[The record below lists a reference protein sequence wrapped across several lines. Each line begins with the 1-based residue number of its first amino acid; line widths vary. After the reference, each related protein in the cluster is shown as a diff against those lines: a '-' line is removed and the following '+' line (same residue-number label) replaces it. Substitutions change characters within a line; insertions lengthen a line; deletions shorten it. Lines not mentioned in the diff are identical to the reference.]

1 MRALSAEREWRETS
15 DTKRALLTLAV
26 IMTLAAALRF
36 WGIGAGIPY
45 ALGVDEPELMNR
57 AVQMM
62 RTGDYN
68 PRFFDYG
75 GLYIYLQ
82 LIIASL
88 RFLAGAISGEWSS
101 LSQVGPEHF
110 YLSGRALTAAFGT
123 LTVLLVYQ
131 IGMRWGT
138 RYALLAA
145 ALMAVM
151 PMHVRESHY
160 VLTDVPV
167 TFFVT
172 LTFLLSLRAHE
183 QPRLAAFAWAGAAA
197 GLAIAVKYT
206 GGLVVMLPIITA
218 WMTPADRL
226 SRTHASL
233 LVLAAC
239 LGAFLIA
246 APYSFLDLPGFLNGF
261 AHLAGAYKGER
272 PPEPAWLLYLKHL
285 SGSLQ
290 WPALLL
296 VSGGLALGVVRAI
309 RGPGRVRWTLTV
321 TFPLVYFWFV
331 SRQTLVFGRY
341 LLPIVPFLCIL
352 AAAAVVA
359 GVSLL
364 RRFDI
369 PRSVRTALIV
379 GLTIAAILPPGIRAV
394 SFSRDLGKRGTAAQA
409 YEWIRANIPR
419 GSYIVVESRGLLLAA
434 TEYKTENVPRLIWVH
449 PTRTLREHADYVAQG
464 VEYIVGSSQGYGP
477 AFETPHRVPDEYA
490 AYRRLFDQSQEIA
503 RFTPSSHHPGP
514 ELRVF
519 KLRADQRVTGGS

>member
-1 MRALSAEREWRETS
+1 VKATLAEREWRETS
-15 DTKRALLTLAV
+15 DTKRALLTLVLILA
-26 IMTLAAALRF
+26 IAAALRF
-36 WGIGAGIPY
+36 WGLGAGIPY
-45 ALGVDEPELMNR
+45 AIGVDEPELMNR
-57 AVQMM
+57 AVLMM

-75 GLYIYLQ
+75 GLYLYLQ
-82 LIIASL
+82 LIVASL
-88 RFLAGAISGEWSS
+88 RFLAGAIGGEWRS
-101 LSQVGPEHF
+101 LSEVGPENF
-110 YLSGRALTAAFGT
+110 YLWGRALTAAFGT

-151 PMHVRESHY
+151 PLHVRESHY

-183 QPRLAAFAWAGAAA
+183 QPRLSSFAWAGAAA
-197 GLAIAVKYT
+197 GLAIATKYT
-206 GGLVVMLPIITA
+206 GGLVLLLPLLAI
-218 WMTPADRL
+218 WMTPADRV
-226 SRTHASL
+226 SRTHATL
-233 LVLAAC
+233 AVIAAC
-239 LGAFLIA
+239 FGAFLVA

-261 AHLAGAYKGER
+261 ARLAAAYKGER

-285 SGSLQ
+285 RGSLQ

-296 VSGGLALGVVRAI
+296 AIGGLVLGVVRAV
-309 RGPGRVRWTLTV
+309 RGPGRVRWTFAV
-321 TFPLVYFWFV
+321 VFPLLYFWFI

-369 PRSVRTALIV
+369 PRAVRTALIV
-379 GLTIAAILPPGIRAV
+379 GLTIAAILPPGIQAV
-394 SFSRDLGKRGTAAQA
+394 NFSRDLGKRSTTAMA
-409 YEWIRANIPR
+409 YDWIRANIPR
-419 GSYIVVESRGLLLAA
+419 GSVIAVESRGLLLPQ
-434 TEYKTENVPRLIWVH
+434 TEYKTENVPRLIWIH
-449 PTRTLREHADYVAQG
+449 PTRTLREHADYVSQG
-464 VEYIVGSSQGYGP
+464 VEYIVASSQGYGP
-477 AFETPHRVPDEYA
+477 AFETPHRLPDEYA
-490 AYRRLFDQSQEIA
+490 AYRRLFDQSREVA
-503 RFTPSSHHPGP
+503 RFTPSRQHPGP
-514 ELRVF
+514 ELRIYRV
-519 KLRADQRVTGGS
+519 RPDQREAGGS

>member
-1 MRALSAEREWRETS
+1 MKGGVAEREWRETS
-15 DTKRALLTLAV
+15 DTKRALLTLV
-26 IMTLAAALRF
+26 LILGIAATLRF
-36 WGIGAGIPY
+36 WGLGAGIPY
-45 ALGVDEPELMNR
+45 AIGVDEPELMNR
-57 AVQMM
+57 AVHMM

-82 LIIASL
+82 LIVASL
-88 RFLAGAISGEWSS
+88 RFLAGALAGEWRSMAE
-101 LSQVGPEHF
+101 VGPEQF
-110 YLSGRALTAAFGT
+110 YVWGRALTAAFGT

-145 ALMAVM
+145 ALIAVM

-172 LTFLLSLRAHE
+172 LTFLLALRAHE
-183 QPRLAAFAWAGAAA
+183 HPRFAAFAWAGAAA
-197 GLAIAVKYT
+197 GLAAAIKYT
-206 GGLVVMLPIITA
+206 GGLVVLLPLTVV
-218 WMTPADRL
+218 WMAPRERG
-226 SRTHASL
+226 SRTRASL
-233 LVLAAC
+233 VVAGAC
-239 LGAFLIA
+239 LGAFLLA
-246 APYSFLDLPGFLNGF
+246 APYTVLDLPGFLNGF
-261 AHLAGAYKGER
+261 AHLAGAYRGEE

-285 SGSLQ
+285 RGSFQ

-296 VSGGLALGVVRAI
+296 ALGGLVLGVVRAV
-309 RGPGRVRWTLTV
+309 RGPGRVRWTLAV
-321 TFPLVYFWFV
+321 VFPVLYFWFV

-369 PRSVRTALIV
+369 PRTVRTALIV
-379 GLTIAAILPPGIRAV
+379 GLTFAAILPPGIRAI
-394 SFSRDLGKRGTAAQA
+394 SFSRDLGKRSTTAMA
-409 YEWIRANIPR
+409 YEWIRTNIPR
-419 GSYIVVESRGLLLAA
+419 GSHVVVESRGLLLPQA
-434 TEYKTENVPRLIWVH
+434 EYRTENVPRLIWIH

-464 VEYIVGSSQGYGP
+464 VDYLVASSQGFGA
-477 AFETPHRVPDEYA
+477 AFDAPHRVPDEYA
-490 AYRRLFDQSQEIA
+490 AYRRLFDQNQEVA
-503 RFTPSSHHPGP
+503 RFTPSSQHPGP
-514 ELRVF
+514 ELRIF
-519 KLRADQRVTGGS
+519 KVRTNQRESGGS